1 VSPSYWEPEAA
12 AVDFFVK
19 VNPKEVELEDEG
31 LVSS

>member
-1 VSPSYWEPEAA
+1 MSPSYWEPMVA

-19 VNPKEVELEDEG
+19 VNPKEVELEDGG